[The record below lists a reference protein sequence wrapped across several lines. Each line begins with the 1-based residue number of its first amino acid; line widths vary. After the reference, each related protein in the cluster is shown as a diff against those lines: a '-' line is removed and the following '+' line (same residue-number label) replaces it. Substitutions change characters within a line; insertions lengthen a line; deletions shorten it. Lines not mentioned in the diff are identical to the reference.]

1 VSVMWA
7 GRVCRARWRGSD
19 DSSSIILTARVCV
32 TVWQVCLATGRRP
45 HNDVVVSADL
55 DLRGNLGAVDG
66 LPGKLAGCKVR
77 KRGRRIHNKGQLLSP
92 L

>member
-1 VSVMWA
+1 MKF
-7 GRVCRARWRGSD
+7 
-19 DSSSIILTARVCV
+19 IILRRACVAR
-32 TVWQVCLATGRRP
+32 WQVCLATGRRP

-77 KRGRRIHNKGQLLSP
+77 KRGRGY
-92 L
+92 